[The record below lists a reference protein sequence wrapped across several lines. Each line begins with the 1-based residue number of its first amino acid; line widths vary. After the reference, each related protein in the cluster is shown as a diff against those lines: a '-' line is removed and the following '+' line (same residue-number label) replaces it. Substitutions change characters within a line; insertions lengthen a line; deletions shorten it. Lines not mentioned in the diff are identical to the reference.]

1 MSDVR
6 DTPVTII
13 LFNRPDKLRALLQV
27 VREVRPRHV
36 LAIADGPRPGRPA
49 DPAACRAAR
58 DAIAGIDWPCR
69 VEREFAET
77 NLGPDRR
84 ITSGLDWVFARVD
97 RAIVVEDD
105 LLPAVDFFTWT
116 ARMLD
121 AHAADERVAM
131 VSGHNPLAAWGDD
144 DCDHLRTCRGGHWG
158 WGTWAR
164 AWHRVS
170 AVDLGGDPALARRD
184 IAAIVAEPILAEH
197 LAVYLAAWRSGRLAA
212 CDVVWTLKQAVAGLR
227 SVVSPVNL
235 VRNTGLGAEA
245 THTSFP
251 DDFTA
256 IVPLRP
262 ARLRHL
268 PRAAAAEQA
277 AALDR
282 AGVLIELL
290 ARCANPRMAA
300 RLAQSTRAGAGLP
313 LDDRLRHH
321 LLPFHHPEESLALLD
336 HLVAA
341 GLTTPLIERLQDVLR
356 STASQRPG
364 VAR

>member
-13 LFNRPDKLRALLQV
+13 LFNRPDKVRALLEV
-27 VREVRPRHV
+27 LREVRPRHV

-49 DPAACRAAR
+49 DPADCSAAR
-58 DAIAGIDWPCR
+58 DAIAGINWPCH
-69 VEREFAET
+69 VEHDFAVT

-84 ITSGLDWVFARVD
+84 ITSGLEWAFGRVD

-121 AHAADERVAM
+121 AYAADERVAM
-131 VSGHNPLAAWGDD
+131 VSGHNPLATWGDD

-164 AWHRVS
+164 AWRRVS
-170 AVDLGGDPALARRD
+170 SVDLSGEPALARRD
-184 IAAIVAEPILAEH
+184 IGGVVTEPILAEH

-212 CDVVWTLKQAVAGLR
+212 CDVVWNLKQAVAGLC

-235 VRNTGLGAEA
+235 VHNTGVGEGA
-245 THTSFP
+245 THTTFP

-262 ARLRHL
+262 ARLRPV

-300 RLAQSTRAGAGLP
+300 RLAQSTRSGAGLP

-321 LLPFHHPEESLALLD
+321 LLPFHHPEESLAALA
-336 HLVAA
+336 HLIAA
-341 GLTTPLIERLQDVLR
+341 GLTTPLIEWLQDVLR
-356 STASQRPG
+356 SNASQRPG
-364 VAR
+364 VSR